1 MSYTPSGLLVL
12 ANAFS
17 LTEINASV
25 QRLERD
31 SKASDQLAAN
41 QLSMDQQSAN
51 ALDFDLDGLRQQ
63 LHIARANLIVCSEK
77 LESEF
82 ISERAW
88 LSLQTTVY

>member
-1 MSYTPSGLLVL
+1 M
-12 ANAFS
+12 
-17 LTEINASV
+17 ASV
-25 QRLERD
+25 LRLERD
-31 SKASDQLAAN
+31 SKASDQLVAN

-82 ISERAW
+82 KGGRAW
-88 LSLQTTVY
+88 LSRRTICWRENLHFPFTPE